1 MSAEDTTIIGTQER
15 TQLCT
20 LLSFLSLT
28 AMLFLSEKVLL
39 SRTDFSF
46 SNLTPCILFYLF
58 YFILFFIFSFF
69 M

>member
-20 LLSFLSLT
+20 LFSFSSLT

-39 SRTDFSF
+39 SRTAFSF
-46 SNLTPCILFYLF
+46 SNLTPCILF